1 MTEQGPFRP
10 TATGPLV
17 ENPYSWNKLAN
28 VIFIEQPAGVGFSF
42 SDSKMENYT
51 DAQTAN
57 DNHLFIK
64 GWFEKFPQYAKNDFY
79 LTSESYGGHYL
90 PTLTKSIVDAAD
102 IPNFKGFAVGNPLT
116 YMEYRNFGAGQTC
129 SARRLHPF
137 SLLPHMYQD
146 NTPLMLGTSCSQ
158 HRCSTS
164 TKNTNAVTRC
174 DSFCCGLT
182 LCRSCIC
189 CVLACFWV
197 HVCVLKL
204 KFIGNGIAPY
214 HAQVENV
221 TDECNAVMGQMDNLT
236 SLIDPFVPCGCVW
249 HCGLSVAVTRAVFLL
264 VTRWTFL
271 FALRTAV
278 TRRLLPA
285 ETNGTRC

>member
-1 MTEQGPFRP
+1 MQRQAF
-10 TATGPLV
+10 A
-17 ENPYSWNKLAN
+17 
-28 VIFIEQPAGVGFSF
+28 SF
-42 SDSKMENYT
+42 LT
-51 DAQTAN
+51 VAA
-57 DNHLFIK
+57 HVP
-64 GWFEKFPQYAKNDFY
+64 GQYATY
-79 LTSESYGGHYL
+79 AGH
-90 PTLTKSIVDAAD
+90 
-102 IPNFKGFAVGNPLT
+102 
-116 YMEYRNFGAGQTC
+116 Q
-129 SARRLHPF
+129 
-137 SLLPHMYQD
+137 LLPAPLFNQYEEYQCRYQVRFF
-146 NTPLMLGTSCSQ
+146 LLW
-158 HRCSTS
+158 
-164 TKNTNAVTRC
+164 TNAL
-174 DSFCCGLT
+174 SILHL
-182 LCRSCIC
+182 LCTIPYF
-189 CVLACFWV
+189 LACSWV
-197 HVCVLKL
+197 HVCILKP